1 MSGVAEV
8 YTVSDILSP
17 ATPEQE
23 SMRLAL
29 DPRFAGDLIV
39 NYAPGWDV
47 VDDEEF
53 PSRQK
58 IYALIACGLS
68 GFPHRRGTR
77 AGGDIHA
84 GRRHRHSPDCYRSA
98 PDTVAERLQKAG
110 PCSWTEKSEFLYNQ
124 VNPRIYNIDVQ

>member
-53 PSRQK
+53 PPVKRSMRSSPV
-58 IYALIACGLS
+58 ASPAFLIGAGLAPTVIS
-68 GFPHRRGTR
+68 TPVDATVIAPTVTGLLRIRSPNGSE
-77 AGGDIHA
+77 
-84 GRRHRHSPDCYRSA
+84 GRPMQLDRK
-98 PDTVAERLQKAG
+98 E
-110 PCSWTEKSEFLYNQ
+110 
-124 VNPRIYNIDVQ
+124 